1 MQFRYVSLSKRP
13 LTGKK
18 SKLKSFVPSFIQS
31 SRKYSNYFQSP
42 SKDEELLLV
51 KKKFI
56 KLSKK
61 GKSTSS
67 FLSFIT
73 SINNLYLNKKKYEY
87 NMNNKTSKNNN
98 LILTSMD
105 NSSIINSKDKIISYI
120 SNNNSNNNISINK
133 SRKKSKKKTP
143 EPKYFSKNKI
153 NGCSFTTTGGN
164 DKSKNKNK
172 NKIMS
177 KTGLNSKKNSKEK
190 EIKKEKKKNNKILIK
205 KLNEI
210 QIINTVKPNCNSY
223 RTSGGIGLLLN
234 NKRRDYPFSNK
245 NILDSIF
252 YRLEKPKTSKIQ
264 NNNLK

>member
-31 SRKYSNYFQSP
+31 SRKYTNYFQSP

-73 SINNLYLNKKKYEY
+73 SINNLYLHKKKYEY
-87 NMNNKTSKNNN
+87 NTNNKTSKNNNN

-105 NSSIINSKDKIISYI
+105 NSSIINSKDKIRSYN

-153 NGCSFTTTGGN
+153 NGYSFITTGGN

-172 NKIMS
+172 I
-177 KTGLNSKKNSKEK
+177 T
-190 EIKKEKKKNNKILIK
+190 
-205 KLNEI
+205 
-210 QIINTVKPNCNSY
+210 
-223 RTSGGIGLLLN
+223 
-234 NKRRDYPFSNK
+234 
-245 NILDSIF
+245 
-252 YRLEKPKTSKIQ
+252 
-264 NNNLK
+264 